1 MQIDDMPGVSE
12 ALIEALEKRFPC
24 GPPQASESDIQLY
37 VRAGHAEI
45 IAYLHYVFDA
55 QKAGSNN
62 QESSNVLLIPE
73 HKETSPNGDTAGRRR
88 TRRRTNSR

>member
-1 MQIDDMPGVSE
+1 MQTDDMPGVSE

-24 GPPQASESDIQLY
+24 GPPQAAESDIQLY

-55 QKAGSNN
+55 QKSVSNN
-62 QESSNVLLIPE
+62 QESTHVLLSPE
-73 HKETSPNGDTAGRRR
+73 SKESSSDSGSSGRRR
-88 TRRRTNSR
+88 TRRSANSR

>member
-24 GPPQASESDIQLY
+24 GPPQAAESDIQLY

-55 QKAGSNN
+55 QKSVSNN

-73 HKETSPNGDTAGRRR
+73 HKETSPTGDTAGRRR